1 MNLYD
6 SADIGGLDLAQLA
19 AATDRPR
26 VLFVTNYVLGWR
38 TFGDELARATRAR
51 DDLYAVHLHFH
62 DDRSLLRRISERR
75 VWRGQEL
82 RHAHGA
88 VVRARATQL
97 AKTLEAPRMTDLFDA
112 IHVSP
117 HLLALGIVRSR
128 WQGPVSVIF
137 DADVRKAKEQR
148 QTLTGP
154 QFERQFRSL
163 HTNEGEVVRRANRLW
178 AMSQWAADHMAG
190 EYHLDPDTITVI
202 PPVRS
207 VTARTWDTPAHPG
220 PVRIAF
226 VGNDLDR
233 KGGYRLIQWHRDHW
247 TRTAELHIFTATPR
261 PKRDLEGVVWHQRVD
276 NRVLVSEHL
285 KSMDFFVLPT
295 TSDMSPFAVT
305 EAVAAGLPVVSSAI
319 GGIGELVQ
327 HNVSGILCDP
337 TDDTAYITAIDTLVT
352 DPRLRETMGRAALR
366 NAHTTLDPYTVM
378 TTFIN
383 GILDLAR

>member
-1 MNLYD
+1 VNLYD

-19 AATDRPR
+19 AATDHPR
-26 VLFVTNYVLGWR
+26 VLFVNNDVLGWR
-38 TFGDELARATRAR
+38 TFGDELSRATRAR
-51 DDLYAVHLHFH
+51 DDMYAVHLHFH
-62 DDRSLLRRISERR
+62 DDRSMLRKLAERR

-82 RHAHGA
+82 RYAHGA

-366 NAHTTLDPYTVM
+366 NAHTTLDPHTVM

>member
-1 MNLYD
+1 VNLYD
-6 SADIGGLDLAQLA
+6 SAEIGGLDLAQLA
-19 AATDRPR
+19 AATDHPR
-26 VLFVTNYVLGWR
+26 ILFVTNDVLGWR
-38 TFGDELARATRAR
+38 TFGDELARATRDR

-62 DDRSLLRRISERR
+62 DVRSTLRKLADRR

-88 VVRARATQL
+88 VVRARANQL
-97 AKTLEAPRMTDLFDA
+97 ARTLEAPNMTDAFDA

-128 WQGPVSVIF
+128 WHGPLSVIF

-148 QTLTGP
+148 QALTGP
-154 QFERQFRSL
+154 QFERQFRHL
-163 HTNEGEVVRRANRLW
+163 HTNEGEVIRRANRLW
-178 AMSQWAADHMAG
+178 AMSQWAADHMAA
-190 EYHLDPDTITVI
+190 EYRLDPTTITII

-207 VTARTWDTPAHPG
+207 VTARTWDAPTHDG

-226 VGNDLDR
+226 VGNDLER
-233 KGGYRLIQWHRDHW
+233 KGCYRLIQWHQDRW
-247 TRTAELHIFTATPR
+247 TDTAELHIFTATPR
-261 PKRDLEGVVWHQRVD
+261 PKRDLPGVIWHQRVD

-319 GGIGELVQ
+319 GGIGELVH
-327 HNVSGILCDP
+327 HNTSGILCDP
-337 TDDTAYITAIDTLVT
+337 TDDNAYITAVQQLIDNP
-352 DPRLRETMGRAALR
+352 DLRQRMGQAALAIAR
-366 NAHTTLDPYTVM
+366 TTLNPRSVM
-378 TTFIN
+378 TTFID
-383 GILDLAR
+383 GILELAR